1 MTLFVDFDIKE
12 VVSEL
17 EELGISTAA
26 YEPKIPDSPVD
37 NEKTKEDG
45 K

>member
-12 VVSEL
+12 AVSEL
-17 EELGISTAA
+17 EEFGISTAA
-26 YEPKIPDSPVD
+26 YEPKIPDAPVD

>member
-1 MTLFVDFDIKE
+1 MTSFIDFDIKE
-12 VVSEL
+12 AVSEL
-17 EELGISTAA
+17 QAFGISTAE
-26 YEPKIPDSPVD
+26 YEPKIPDAPID

>member
-1 MTLFVDFDIKE
+1 MTLLVDFDIKE
-12 VVSEL
+12 AVSKL
-17 EELGISTAA
+17 EAFGISTAA
-26 YEPKIPDSPVD
+26 YEPKIQGAPVD